1 MGDSFEDQ
9 GLNLNEEEG
18 GAAPAPSR
26 PKGGGGGLLRL
37 LMWIG
42 IALGA
47 VIFVVTVVIVT
58 VNIINKQGKPMSQV
72 AVGEEYQR
80 ATPEYEYFTT
90 LGDIRTRTVDK
101 EPSSVVVNINLG
113 FDKGDKDTP
122 TMLTARMHQMRDILR
137 QYFSSKEAADLVPKN
152 ESRIKEEI
160 REELNNMLDKPAIKE
175 VLFEKLD
182 VIQM

>member
-9 GLNLNEEEG
+9 GLNLNEEA
-18 GAAPAPSR
+18 GAAQAPVR
-26 PKGGGGGLLRL
+26 AKGGGAGILRL

-58 VNIINKQGKPMSQV
+58 VNIINKQGKPMTQV
-72 AVGEEYQR
+72 ALGETYQR

-90 LGDIRTRTVDK
+90 IGEIRTRTTDV
-101 EPSSVVVNINLG
+101 EPSSIVVKINLG
-113 FDKGDKDTP
+113 FEKGDKDTP
-122 TMLTARMHQMRDILR
+122 TMLTARIHQMRDELR
-137 QYFSSKEAADLVPKN
+137 RYFSATTAQYLEPRN
-152 ESRIKEEI
+152 EERIKEEI
-160 REELNNMLDKPAIKE
+160 REKLNNMLAKPAIKE

-182 VIQM
+182 VIKM